1 MRWTTALQGQCC
13 HGPTTAPP
21 LSCQPR
27 GTATPPPAMGCYHL
41 AASHGALPPC
51 HQLWEIVTPLPT
63 RPVLFMELLP
73 PTAPTISGDK
83 VVQGDKVTE
92 GAQQGTNSPTKSGWD
107 IPKLHMPRSHQEEPG
122 IVQLCAAPPGEKALG
137 KKSVP
142 LSPVPA
148 WPVLPNTT
156 SLAATTRACAKTP
169 GPNHGELHPC
179 NPPAPGCSRRTVLPH
194 PSPACVPGMIPRVQL
209 GSACAEPAPG
219 TSPGKAPGAAA
230 PSSSTSTAPTCSELG
245 PAGRLRPAEDPCAL
259 CHCAA
264 SPALAQGPEC
274 FGGAQAPREE
284 CGDSGVGRVGRAVG
298 TGCDSGA
305 GAGVRGER
313 WHPLSPLHT
322 CMLHAHS
329 ACTHTRPAAPQ
340 VRGER
345 PSREKRLDTRF

>member
-148 WPVLPNTT
+148 WPPSAPQHNLLSCYNQGMCKDPWPQPWRTAPLQPSCSWVLSTH
-156 SLAATTRACAKTP
+156 SSAASITCLCP
-169 GPNHGELHPC
+169 GDDP
-179 NPPAPGCSRRTVLPH
+179 
-194 PSPACVPGMIPRVQL
+194 Q
-209 GSACAEPAPG
+209 GSAG
-219 TSPGKAPGAAA
+219 
-230 PSSSTSTAPTCSELG
+230 
-245 PAGRLRPAEDPCAL
+245 L
-259 CHCAA
+259 CLC
-264 SPALAQGPEC
+264 
-274 FGGAQAPREE
+274 
-284 CGDSGVGRVGRAVG
+284 
-298 TGCDSGA
+298 
-305 GAGVRGER
+305 
-313 WHPLSPLHT
+313 
-322 CMLHAHS
+322 
-329 ACTHTRPAAPQ
+329 
-340 VRGER
+340 
-345 PSREKRLDTRF
+345 